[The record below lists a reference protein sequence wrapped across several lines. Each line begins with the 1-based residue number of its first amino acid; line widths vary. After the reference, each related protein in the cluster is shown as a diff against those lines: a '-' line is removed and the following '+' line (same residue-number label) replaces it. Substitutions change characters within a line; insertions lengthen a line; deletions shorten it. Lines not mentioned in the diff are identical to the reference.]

1 MSKEAMNLRTA
12 AEKVVELCSER
23 PLSLGK
29 WFIDM
34 SEACESLREALAEQP
49 AQQEPVAWMTKTGSV
64 WLCKA
69 SETDTPLYTS
79 PPAQKECEKCSHKK
93 D

>member
-1 MSKEAMNLRTA
+1 MSKEAMKLRAA

-34 SEACESLREALAEQP
+34 SEACESLREALAKP
-49 AQQEPVAWMTKTGSV
+49 DFWKDYVPEPSKPNSRRRTH
-64 WLCKA
+64 
-69 SETDTPLYTS
+69 EDRN
-79 PPAQKECEKCSHKK
+79 
-93 D
+93 

>member
-1 MSKEAMNLRTA
+1 MSREAMKLRTA

-49 AQQEPVAWMTKTGSV
+49 AQQEP
-64 WLCKA
+64 L
-69 SETDTPLYTS
+69 TDEQREAIAKGWRGRNWTVGNIID
-79 PPAQKECEKCSHKK
+79 AVEAAHGIKENT
-93 D
+93 